1 MLEYTE
7 KDIKIDY
14 DICDLPPISGVNVK
28 VKYYIH
34 KRTGARILF
43 LLNSDDNKSFYIAQR
58 TLPENDKGI
67 PHIIEHMIM
76 ASATKINS
84 ENIYTE
90 LSKRSLCNIKRFI
103 IV

>member
-43 LLNSDDNKSFYIAQR
+43 LLNSDDNKSFILHKERYPRMIKAYL
-58 TLPENDKGI
+58 TL
-67 PHIIEHMIM
+67 
-76 ASATKINS
+76 
-84 ENIYTE
+84 
-90 LSKRSLCNIKRFI
+90 LSI
-103 IV
+103 

>member
-43 LLNSDDNKSFYIAQR
+43 LLNSDDNKSFYIA
-58 TLPENDKGI
+58 N
-67 PHIIEHMIM
+67 
-76 ASATKINS
+76 
-84 ENIYTE
+84 
-90 LSKRSLCNIKRFI
+90 
-103 IV
+103 